1 MTLQQV
7 HEMERENRPAVV
19 VETTSTPLRRGPW
32 SPDEDQRLM
41 ELISVFGA
49 ANWVRISQSLLTR
62 TPKQC
67 RERYHQNLKPSLNRA
82 PITPEEGVYIEEL
95 VAKYGKRWAEIARHL
110 NGRSDNAVKNWW
122 NGGATRRR
130 RVSAQPNEHR
140 ESQVHLPPLLHT
152 QSHDGTTYPMLPSSS
167 HHALP
172 QRKRIILDECQPRR
186 HSAASIPPHSNFH
199 SPRFGTPLPDSPN
212 HHSRQSSLV
221 DAHHHSLAY
230 SDVSSGSNSR
240 RSSIAPDYFPN
251 PLRKH
256 SAVSFLSPSLAPR
269 LSISSNSGSGPHLPP
284 LSPHIHSNQSLDRL
298 PPLSL
303 REPIFKREFSFTT
316 QAAQESDKVP
326 KQAEEMDHNDK
337 AQHDEKMNVMNFL
350 VN

>member
-1 MTLQQV
+1 MSLGQSND
-7 HEMERENRPAVV
+7 MEREGKAAGLYEVNN
-19 VETTSTPLRRGPW
+19 TTLRRGPW

-67 RERYHQNLKPSLNRA
+67 RERYHQNLKPSLNRT
-82 PITPEEGVYIEEL
+82 PITPEEGLYIEEL

-140 ESQVHLPPLLHT
+140 ESHVQLPPLLHT
-152 QSHDGTTYPMLPSSS
+152 QSHDGTTYPMVPSAS

-186 HSAASIPPHSNFH
+186 HSAASILPYSSTHT
-199 SPRFGTPLPDSPN
+199 PRFGTPLPDSPN

-221 DAHHHSLAY
+221 DAHPHSLAY
-230 SDVSSGSNSR
+230 SDVSSGNNSR
-240 RSSIAPDYFPN
+240 RSSVAPDYFPN
-251 PLRKH
+251 PLRKQ

-269 LSISSNSGSGPHLPP
+269 LSVSSNPGAHLPP
-284 LSPHIHSNQSLDRL
+284 LSPHIHSNQSLERL

-303 REPIFKREFSFTT
+303 REPIFKREFSFAN
-316 QAAQESDKVP
+316 QAIQESAKVP
-326 KQAEEMDHNDK
+326 KQEDEISHQEK